1 MLCRLPKISL
11 MTPFLVRVCVWVT
24 FTASLGFA
32 DNEADQAWA
41 QAPPETGDLKIAC
54 LGDSITWG
62 QGSSSIWT
70 KSYPMLLKASL
81 GKGYWVG
88 NYGLQSATC
97 MRAGDVP
104 YADSKE
110 YKAAQAVM
118 ADIII
123 IMLGT
128 NDAKVANWDE
138 DMYRE
143 DLRLMINTALN
154 SSSTKSVFVAMPPPL
169 YEDGKYGIQE
179 QVVNLNFCGDPVG
192 EGIIGTLIHEINSP
206 KLHMVDVFSALG
218 GLNLSHPEFF
228 FDSNQKEDYGGN
240 DGVHPNNAGHH
251 AIFETMYD
259 ALLKAGVIN
268 GVTES
273 PPPPEL
279 VDSPPEQL
287 HSPPLASPTAT
298 PSDESSSTQN
308 PEVPLSPEG
317 EFAKALGESSA
328 QTQTRKGR
336 KDVDGTH
343 TKGKSAGTVTIL
355 LVCVAGLAL
364 VLAPNIVKRLTRS
377 ATNEKPGEVKMFST
391 SNCPQGIYGSVGS
404 PETEPLIP
412 L

>member
-1 MLCRLPKISL
+1 
-11 MTPFLVRVCVWVT
+11 MTPFLVRVCVWIAL
-24 FTASLGFA
+24 TASLGFA
-32 DNEADQAWA
+32 DDEADNQAWA

-110 YKAAQAVM
+110 YKAAQAVL
-118 ADIII
+118 ADIVI

-154 SSSTKSVFVAMPPPL
+154 APATKSVFVAMPPPL
-169 YEDGKYGIQE
+169 YEDGKYGIQAE
-179 QVVNLNFCGDPVG
+179 VVNLNFCGDPVG
-192 EGIIGTLIHEINSP
+192 EGIIGTLIKEMDSP
-206 KLHMVDVFSALG
+206 KLHLVDVFSALG

-228 FDSNQKEDYGGN
+228 LDSNEKVDYGGK
-240 DGVHPNNAGHH
+240 DGVHPNDAGHN
-251 AIFETMYD
+251 AIFETMYA
-259 ALLKAGVIN
+259 ALLKAGAID
-268 GVTES
+268 GVAES
-273 PPPPEL
+273 PPPPEP
-279 VDSPPEQL
+279 VSSPPSPAL
-287 HSPPLASPTAT
+287 SPPLASEPAAA
-298 PSDESSSTQN
+298 PPDESPSITQD
-308 PEVPLSPEG
+308 PEIPLTPEE
-317 EFAKALGESSA
+317 EFAKAFGASSA
-328 QTQTRKGR
+328 KTRSGR
-336 KDVDGTH
+336 DVDSSTQG
-343 TKGKSAGTVTIL
+343 KGKSAGNITIL
-355 LVCVAGLAL
+355 LICVAGLAL
-364 VLAPNIVKRLTRS
+364 VLVPGIVKRLGWS
-377 ATNEKPGEVKMFST
+377 ATNEKSGETKMFST
-391 SNCPQGIYGSVGS
+391 SNFAHGLYGSVGN